1 MKKKI
6 INLLGIRKKGTI
18 LCHFDIG
25 ASRTNVI
32 MEPITDKQEE
42 RIEKSKLYYG
52 SIKFVKNKDIVV
64 PAKDIYLYGDVD
76 VNSEEDI
83 KYINKFNLISDLGDW
98 IYSNFD
104 YETGNVTSD
113 EGIFK
118 GCTTFNALKRFKL
131 CHCII
136 GKPKK
141 IIVYK
146 LDNKFLKKIWFN
158 NFV

>member
-1 MKKKI
+1 M
-6 INLLGIRKKGTI
+6 NLFGIRKKGTI
-18 LCHFDIG
+18 LCHFDVG
-25 ASRTNVI
+25 SNRTTVI
-32 MEPITDKQEE
+32 IEPITEKQEE

-52 SIKFVKNKDIVV
+52 SIKFIKNKDIVI

-76 VNSEEDI
+76 ITSEEDI

-98 IYSNFD
+98 FYSKFN
-104 YETGNVTSD
+104 YNTGDIFSD

-118 GCTTFNALKRFKL
+118 GYTTFNALDRFKL
-131 CHCII
+131 CHCMI

-141 IIVYK
+141 VIVYK
-146 LDNKFLKKIWFN
+146 IDDRFLRKIWFE